1 MPHTDE
7 IFVDILS
14 DFRAK
19 SVCYYLVSNVL
30 RPVALKLLNIC
41 FVH

>member
-19 SVCYYLVSNVL
+19 SVCYLVSNVL